1 MFIIW
6 NLSIYIMDDYEDV
19 YELEQDAD
27 YKGTRTPVE
36 IMDHKFNV
44 VYNRDWKRYLDSI
57 EWDTWLKPLNPIEL
71 AKILK
76 QQAIDNHPFN
86 KFF

>member
-1 MFIIW
+1 
-6 NLSIYIMDDYEDV
+6 MDNYEDI
-19 YELEQDAD
+19 YELEQDVS
-27 YKGTRTPVE
+27 YKGCRAPVE

-57 EWDTWLKPLNPIEL
+57 EWDLWLEPLNPIKL

-76 QQAIDNHPFN
+76 QEAIDNHPFN